1 MQYSEISK
9 TWVGNLQ
16 IGRLLKFQKF
26 FSRTKG
32 MSSTF
37 DFPGWWSCSKKTILL
52 DYLAIR
58 ASRDYLWETEGP
70 REKKLYS

>member
-1 MQYSEISK
+1 
-9 TWVGNLQ
+9 
-16 IGRLLKFQKF
+16 
-26 FSRTKG
+26 